1 MGWLTFGYFI
11 SYVPYAMLVKALASG
26 ATPLSGKPV
35 NGFEL
40 LPAAALGQLVVM
52 PVFVALSGWWRHMRR
67 GGIGGRRI
75 PVAGRETLAA
85 GFFAS
90 LIIGTTTMNYTFSG
104 ISILF
109 MLLLMRGGVLV
120 VSPLVD
126 KARKRRVAASSWV
139 GLCLSLIAVSV
150 ALGDVNSYHL
160 TLTAVLSVLIYLV
173 GYMGRFDIMSRVAKS
188 GVLATD
194 RRFFVEEHVAAPVW
208 LTLLLAAGALAGQP
222 QLRAG
227 FTTFL
232 GTPVA
237 LAAAGIGVA
246 YEVLFVFAS
255 LIYLDRREYTWGVP
269 AWAFSSLMSGLAAS
283 FSLAWVAGLQAPGD
297 AQLLALVFGGGAA
310 AALSYPSVVTWWRVR
325 ATGAVCRVL
334 FVCGG
339 NTSRSPMAEV
349 IAWAQAAEAGVA
361 YAFRFSSAGVATT
374 RPGDPMAPEARSAL
388 AELGLDRV
396 PGRGNPWLH
405 RARPVT
411 PELCRDSSVIYC
423 MTRAHRHRVIAMA
436 PETEDRT
443 LCLDPRCD
451 IPNPEGQ
458 SPEVYGRC
466 ARHIQRSVR
475 VRLGELLRSDLLA
488 AHCRAA
494 TPGCGR

>member
-1 MGWLTFGYFI
+1 
-11 SYVPYAMLVKALASG
+11 
-26 ATPLSGKPV
+26 
-35 NGFEL
+35 
-40 LPAAALGQLVVM
+40 
-52 PVFVALSGWWRHMRR
+52 
-67 GGIGGRRI
+67 
-75 PVAGRETLAA
+75 
-85 GFFAS
+85 
-90 LIIGTTTMNYTFSG
+90 MNYTFSG
-104 ISILF
+104 VSILF

-126 KARKRRVAASSWV
+126 KARKRRVTATSWV

-160 TLTAVLSVLIYLV
+160 TLAAVLSVLIYLV
-173 GYMGRFDIMSRVAKS
+173 GYMGRFEIMSRVAKS

-208 LTLLLAAGALAGQP
+208 LALLLAAGALAGQA

-269 AWAFSSLMSGLAAS
+269 AWAFASLMSGLAAS

-297 AQLLALVFGGGAA
+297 AQLLALVFGVGAA
-310 AALSYPSVVTWWRVR
+310 AALSYPSAVTWWRAR
-325 ATGAVCRVL
+325 ATGAAVCRVL

-374 RPGDPMAPEARSAL
+374 RPGDSMAPGALSAL

-396 PGRGNPWLH
+396 PGRGNPQLH

-423 MTRAHRHRVIAMA
+423 MTRAHRHGVIAVA
-436 PETEDRT
+436 PEAEGRT
-443 LCLDPRCD
+443 LCLDPHGD

-458 SPEVYGRC
+458 SSEVYGRC

-475 VRLGELLRSDLLA
+475 VRLGELLRSDLFA
-488 AHCRAA
+488 AHRRAA
-494 TPGCGR
+494 IPGCGR

>member
-1 MGWLTFGYFI
+1 MT
-11 SYVPYAMLVKALASG
+11 
-26 ATPLSGKPV
+26 
-35 NGFEL
+35 
-40 LPAAALGQLVVM
+40 
-52 PVFVALSGWWRHMRR
+52 
-67 GGIGGRRI
+67 
-75 PVAGRETLAA
+75 
-85 GFFAS
+85 
-90 LIIGTTTMNYTFSG
+90 
-104 ISILF
+104 
-109 MLLLMRGGVLV
+109 
-120 VSPLVD
+120 
-126 KARKRRVAASSWV
+126 ASSWV

-160 TLTAVLSVLIYLV
+160 TLAAVLSVLIYLV
-173 GYMGRFDIMSRVAKS
+173 GYMGRFEIMSRVAKS

-208 LTLLLAAGALAGQP
+208 LALLLAAGALAGQA

-269 AWAFSSLMSGLAAS
+269 AWAFASLMSGLVAS

-297 AQLLALVFGGGAA
+297 AQLLALVFGVGAA
-310 AALSYPSVVTWWRVR
+310 AALSYPSAVTWWRVR

-374 RPGDPMAPEARSAL
+374 RPGDPMAPDARSAL

-396 PGRGNPWLH
+396 PGPGNPRLH

-411 PELCRDSSVIYC
+411 PELCQDSSVIYC
-423 MTRAHRHRVIAMA
+423 MTRAHRHGVIAMA
-436 PETEDRT
+436 PEAEGRT

-458 SPEVYGRC
+458 SPEAYGRC

-488 AHCRAA
+488 AHRRAA
-494 TPGCGR
+494 APGYGR